1 MKQNNSKKQS
11 SASRYGLPVRIM
23 ALALSVLVTSGTLV
37 YLVMLI
43 MRAF

>member
-11 SASRYGLPVRIM
+11 NSGRYGLPVRIM
-23 ALALSVLVTSGTLV
+23 ALALSVLVAGGALT

-43 MRAF
+43 MQLF